1 LREMTRF
8 SQQVTPP
15 RGAAR
20 ERGYMQDTAAAKC
33 NRRVR
38 YILMVERK
46 TTDLFHDSI
55 LLQRFEYRVCTVNS
69 AGQAIK
75 KIRF

>member
-1 LREMTRF
+1 
-8 SQQVTPP
+8 
-15 RGAAR
+15 
-20 ERGYMQDTAAAKC
+20 MQDTAAAKC